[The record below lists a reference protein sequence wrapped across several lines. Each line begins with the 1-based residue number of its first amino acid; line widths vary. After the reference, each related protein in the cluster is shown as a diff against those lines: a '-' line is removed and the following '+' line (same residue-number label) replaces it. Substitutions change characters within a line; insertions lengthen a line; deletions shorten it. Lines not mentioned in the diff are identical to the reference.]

1 MVKIW
6 KEQITL
12 LGVIDTGRLL
22 HSPISIGMSADG
34 KFSQVQLS
42 QAFLEYGIWQ
52 DYGTG
57 RETPRG
63 NSGDIGR
70 EKKRQRRRWFS
81 RKYYASVMNIKE
93 FYEESIGSSSPAY
106 LQLLWTERHSALRL
120 PKLSFVIC
128 FRLPTFAISKPRN
141 MIDVSILKQLIT
153 ALQAESQ
160 KDAITPYSLGELLHS
175 IADLLATAFTDGDYS
190 DLREAIANEIT
201 ARQDADTSLVNAI
214 NSETETR
221 ASADSS
227 FNNILTKVLKTN
239 PLGSNAPLLL
249 GEVALPIV
257 DVADIDNIPLRA
269 M

>member
-1 MVKIW
+1 MNQTAASPVGGTGGGLSEEQALEARMKYVTAFNDTMVKIW

-12 LGVIDTGRLL
+12 LGVIDTKRLL

-93 FYEESIGSSSPAY
+93 FYEESIGSEFTGILAA
-106 LQLLWTERHSALRL
+106 ALDR
-120 PKLSFVIC
+120 KT
-128 FRLPTFAISKPRN
+128 FR
-141 MIDVSILKQLIT
+141 
-153 ALQAESQ
+153 
-160 KDAITPYSLGELLHS
+160 
-175 IADLLATAFTDGDYS
+175 AT
-190 DLREAIANEIT
+190 
-201 ARQDADTSLVNAI
+201 
-214 NSETETR
+214 
-221 ASADSS
+221 
-227 FNNILTKVLKTN
+227 LT
-239 PLGSNAPLLL
+239 
-249 GEVALPIV
+249 
-257 DVADIDNIPLRA
+257 
-269 M
+269 